1 MEAGKKK
8 NQTFSPLSSV
18 SKGKNITFS
27 SYTPSHQPNQTNT
40 EYEYTPMYYE
50 SIPPPISQQQP
61 QGERFVRIIKF
72 APLTFKWSGFMNEE
86 NPTFSF
92 EVFSQMD
99 NTVQPFQ
106 NIWLNTGIKFMQ
118 EADLPCGFHTMFKGW
133 KLTDKV
139 VTRDKIIN
147 LAKPQPYNSTS
158 TYLNQSDEFQ
168 VNLHNFS
175 AFSFNIPKGTPLG
188 RVILTYNNY

>member
-8 NQTFSPLSSV
+8 NQTFTPLSSV

-40 EYEYTPMYYE
+40 EYEYAPTYYE

-61 QGERFVRIIKF
+61 QGERYIRRIQF
-72 APLTFKWSGFMNEE
+72 TPLTYKWPEFLSEE

-99 NTVQPFQ
+99 NVVHPFQ
-106 NIWLNTGIKFMQ
+106 NIWLNTGIKFLQ
-118 EADLPCGFHTMFKGW
+118 ENDLPYGFHTMFKGW

-147 LAKPQPYNSTS
+147 LAKPQPLNSS
-158 TYLNQSDEFQ
+158 SSFLNPTDEFQ

-175 AFSFNIPKGTPLG
+175 ALSFNIPKGTPLG
-188 RVILTYNNY
+188 RVILTYSPF